1 MSQITNIFD
10 GTILPDIETLT
21 GNAGGAVGPTGGN
34 INIVGD
40 GTTIDITG
48 NPGTSTLTVSVIG
61 SAFTWSKITADQAFT
76 VNNGFICNKA
86 GLLTLTL
93 PATSAVGDI
102 FEVTGINTDVG
113 WRVAQN
119 AGQSINL
126 GNTPTAV
133 GVGGYL
139 ESTNKFDTVRLVI
152 VVADTTF
159 NVISS
164 IGNITVA

>member
-34 INIVGD
+34 INVVGD
-40 GTTIDITG
+40 GTTIDVTG
-48 NPGTSTLTVSVIG
+48 NPGTSTLTISAIG
-61 SAFTWSKITADQAFT
+61 SAFTWSKITVNQAFT

-93 PATSAVGDI
+93 PTTTAVGDL
-102 FEVTGINTDVG
+102 FEVTGINTNVG
-113 WRVAQN
+113 WRIAQN
-119 AGQSINL
+119 ANQQIHF
-126 GNTPTAV
+126 GNTDTTLGAA
-133 GVGGYL
+133 GYL
-139 ESTNKFDTVRLVI
+139 ESNNKYDSVRLVT
-152 VVADTTF
+152 VVADLEF

-164 IGNITVA
+164 IGNPTIA